1 MVSLRISP
9 NNTYAQKRHDGGG
22 GGGLSVEWTSQDGRM
37 GTTLSLHMLSLS
49 DPDVF
54 TPPINTP

>member
-9 NNTYAQKRHDGGG
+9 NNTYAQKSHDGGG
-22 GGGLSVEWTSQDGRM
+22 ALVERGVDVPRWERRCHCIT
-37 GTTLSLHMLSLS
+37 MLSLS